1 MKIEKGKTLSIKTLA
16 CGDLNKNGERE
27 VFFELNGQLRSVKI
41 KDEEASKVNS
51 KCKLVIYRF
60 AYTCILCIYV
70 KYNSKMCRESLVG
83 KGYIYLE
90 HAYTDRFIQYGNY
103 EVHYVICFFFQE
115 LHFHPKALK
124 GVRGSVGAPMPGEVI
139 DVKVKEGDKVEKGQ
153 PVLVLSAMKMEM
165 VVTAPASGTVRS
177 IAVEKKMKLEGDDL
191 LMDIECD

>member
-51 KCKLVIYRF
+51 NSKLVIYRF
-60 AYTCILCIYV
+60 AYTCIWCIYV
-70 KYNSKMCRESLVG
+70 KYNSKMYRESLVG
-83 KGYIYLE
+83 KGYIFRTCL
-90 HAYTDRFIQYGNY
+90 HWQ
-103 EVHYVICFFFQE
+103 VHSVWKLWSALCNLGFFQE